1 MSGNPRKA
9 AVLPGSTGSATRV
22 VGDRAYRHEAMLYA
36 GDDDFVDGV
45 ASFVR
50 AGVASEEPVLV
61 VVEARKIDML
71 RTALGRDA
79 AEVEFADMAAVGQN
93 PARIIPAWR
102 EFVAGHA
109 GSGRRIRGVGEPVYV
124 GRSSDERTECH
135 LHEALLNV
143 ALADAPLSLLCP
155 YDTRALSAQDIETAI
170 DNHPFLHEG
179 GRACENARF
188 GAPIEWF
195 GGDLPEPTVA
205 TESLEFDLKRL
216 SAVRALID
224 DRAAVFGLELARR
237 RECVLAVS
245 EIATN
250 SLLYGGGR
258 GSLRCW
264 IEDDRFVCE
273 VSDRG
278 QIMEPM
284 VGRIRP
290 VAGQVGGHGLWLA
303 NQLADLVQ
311 VRSNDQRTIVRVH
324 ISGSRLTS

>member
-1 MSGNPRKA
+1 MIEDARKTA
-9 AVLPGSTGSATRV
+9 LLPTPGSTMQIAP
-22 VGDRAYRHEAMLYA
+22 DRAYRHEAMLYA
-36 GDDDFVDGV
+36 GDDGFVDGV
-45 ASFVR
+45 APFVR
-50 AGVASEEPVLV
+50 AGIAAGEPVLV
-61 VVEARKIDML
+61 VVQARKIDML
-71 RTALGRDA
+71 RAAMGDDA
-79 AEVEFADMAAVGQN
+79 AEVQFADMAAVGQN

-109 GSGRRIRGVGEPVYV
+109 GAERRIRGVGEPLYV
-124 GRSSDERTECH
+124 ERSADERGECH

-155 YDTRALSAQDIETAI
+155 YDTDALPAGDIETAI
-170 DNHPFLHEG
+170 DNHPFMHLD

-188 GAPIEWF
+188 GAPVEWF
-195 GGDLPEPTVA
+195 GGDLPEPATA
-205 TESLEFDLKRL
+205 TESVEFDVARL
-216 SAVRALID
+216 ALVRKVID
-224 DRAAVFGLELARR
+224 ERAATFGFEQERR

-250 SLLYGGGR
+250 SVRYGGGH

-264 IEDDRFVCE
+264 VENERFVCE
-273 VSDRG
+273 VTDRG
-278 QIMEPM
+278 QILEPM
-284 VGRIRP
+284 VGRVRP
-290 VAGQVGGHGLWLA
+290 LPGQVGGHGLWLA